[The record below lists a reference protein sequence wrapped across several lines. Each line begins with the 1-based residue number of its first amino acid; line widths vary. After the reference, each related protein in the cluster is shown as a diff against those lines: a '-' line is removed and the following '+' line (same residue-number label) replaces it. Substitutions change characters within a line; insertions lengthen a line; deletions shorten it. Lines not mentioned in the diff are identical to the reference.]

1 MNLLSV
7 SYRKKNICLAV
18 SCVLLALLS
27 YLLAVR
33 RTFAIRQS
41 VIEMEVMADEEYH
54 VKSLQE
60 RLVAL
65 GAQLNSDDQGDRD
78 AGQLMENVSNL
89 CQRKHLRL
97 HSFPSP
103 EVGQIAHMD
112 VATSRFVVGG
122 DYRNLLGL
130 LFELEKSKMTGKAV
144 SVSFASRWELPGQK
158 SGLELTVFW
167 QNIRQL

>member
-1 MNLLSV
+1 MNLLSA
-7 SYRKKNICLAV
+7 SYRKKNIYLAV
-18 SCVLLALLS
+18 SCVLMALLS

-33 RTFAIRQS
+33 RTLAIRQS
-41 VIEMEVMADEEYH
+41 VIEMETMMKGKHH

-60 RLVAL
+60 RLVML
-65 GAQLNSDDQGDRD
+65 GAQLNSDDHGGSE
-78 AGQLMENVSNL
+78 AEQLMENVSNL
-89 CQRKHLRL
+89 CQKKHVRL

-103 EVGQIAHMD
+103 EVTQTAHMD

-122 DYRNLLGL
+122 DYRNLLEL

-144 SVSFASRWELPGQK
+144 SVSFASQKALPGKQ